1 MGDGRES
8 AGSSEVLM
16 GVYRTS
22 VSEQSA
28 SEKVYCTTTNNYETR
43 LISNHHKQQHANE
56 SQFTPPLPPISHATH
71 TTSSSAF
78 GGLR

>member
-1 MGDGRES
+1 MEGRNSDLRLRVLYNDQQLRNSTQMIRHS
-8 AGSSEVLM
+8 ANHHS
-16 GVYRTS
+16 
-22 VSEQSA
+22 QI
-28 SEKVYCTTTNNYETR
+28 C
-43 LISNHHKQQHANE
+43 NHHKQQHANE